1 MTVLYFIQDASVKT
15 KPYFGTF
22 LNKSVIFGF
31 QSIHDVQNI
40 KQLHDNQS
48 YIFNQCISN
57 YKQENF
63 ECIKLQK
70 QEYDYH
76 KPSYMISEV
85 DLDKKTDLAQF
96 KELILNSD
104 IFVSHAHDY
113 INSSSILSLQG
124 IKLESSSILDNTYD
138 EAKEY
143 LNSIYNIS

>member
-1 MTVLYFIQDASVKT
+1 MTVLYFIQDASLKP

-22 LNKSVIFGF
+22 LNKSVILGF
-31 QSIHDVQNI
+31 QSIQDVQSI

-48 YIFNQCISN
+48 YIFNHCISN
-57 YKQENF
+57 YKHENF

-104 IFVSHAHDY
+104 VFISHAHDF
-113 INSSSILSLQG
+113 ITSSSILSLQG

-138 EAKEY
+138 EAIEY